1 MKGGSA
7 GDPRFFASPAQF
19 SRWLEKNHLSAK
31 ELWVGFHKRHTGTPS
46 IDWPQSVDCAL
57 CFGWIDGVRKSLGD
71 ASYVIRF
78 TPRKPTSIWSA
89 INIAKVAELTKQ
101 GLMAPAGLAIF
112 ARRDPVRAPGYSVA
126 TRTPFDR
133 ATLAAFKA
141 KKKAWAFFEAQP
153 PGYRRVIAHWVMSAK
168 REETRAKRLAYAV
181 AESAAGRRVERF
193 LSKKPGA

>member
-7 GDPRFFASPAQF
+7 AEPRFFARAADF
-19 SRWLEKNHLSAK
+19 RRWLEKNHLSAN

-57 CFGWIDGVRKSLGD
+57 CFGWIDGVRKSLGE

-78 TPRKPTSIWSA
+78 TPRKPTSTWSA
-89 INIAKVAELTKQ
+89 INIAKVADLTKR
-101 GLMAPAGLAIF
+101 GLMAPAGLAIS

-126 TRTPFDR
+126 TRKPFDA

-141 KKKAWAFFEAQP
+141 RKRAWKFFEAQP
-153 PGYRRVIAHWVMSAK
+153 PGYRDVVANWVMSAK
-168 REETRAKRLAYAV
+168 REETRRKRLAHAV
-181 AESAAGRRVERF
+181 AESAAGRRLERF
-193 LSKKPGA
+193 LSKAPKP